1 MSQKPTFNAFVQ
13 QELRLAE
20 PLFEAMVDAV
30 LEAWRNHLPTR
41 LASDLDAPRVL
52 LRHRAEFVGH
62 AASSL
67 REQVNKSVGTAAP
80 AQRKSGRLELSLV
93 EDDEVTTDI
102 EIARVVERANSEL
115 EHETRELRTFTSA
128 LVGDINTSRETN
140 PLRPEAWVRALMAG
154 ARAVPISRNMQTSL
168 LRAATT
174 PLIRA
179 IRDTYLAACSR
190 LQAQGVVPASHRTI
204 VNEGEKIEL
213 TDAMR
218 ARRELERPDDLPIDD
233 GGFGHDARVP
243 SHPGGAGAGGFGI
256 PGSTP
261 AGYGSARPTAPA
273 SVQALLRQVE
283 EGLSQS
289 NRFFAPQTGSG
300 GGFST
305 SGAAPVTLSGQ
316 PAAERLSQIFD
327 AIMADRRLPRD
338 CLPLLSRYYPGA
350 LRFSLQEPAAL
361 DDAEHPLWRFVDHLA
376 FLVQTRAVGELQAN
390 MQFAQT
396 LVDQLTANPSLDA
409 KHIQSAISRIT
420 VHERQRFARAVAAAT
435 ESIHELG
442 EFAQHRASGFGP
454 SVPDELDAGGVD
466 PDAARQLR
474 RAGDVRPAAPSAPDV
489 WKPGIWMTLF
499 LRGQWRRAL
508 ILWRGP
514 APGPWLMLDAAEARH
529 WAVRRQSLE
538 RLTAEGLA
546 RDFAPRSLMRDALPR
561 IGKVLREPGPTQFG

>member
-1 MSQKPTFNAFVQ
+1 MSQKPTFNVFVQ
-13 QELRLAE
+13 QELRQAE

-67 REQVNKSVGTAAP
+67 REQVIRSLGTAAP
-80 AQRKSGRLELSLV
+80 SQRKSGRLELSLV

-168 LRAATT
+168 LRAAAT

-179 IRDTYLAACSR
+179 IRDTYVAACSR
-190 LQAQGVVPASHRTI
+190 LLAQGVVPASHRTI

-218 ARRELERPDDLPIDD
+218 ARRDLERPSKLQLDD
-233 GGFGHDARVP
+233 GAGGHL
-243 SHPGGAGAGGFGI
+243 SGTTSGPGGAGEGGFVA
-256 PGSTP
+256 PGGTP
-261 AGYGSARPTAPA
+261 VGYGPARTTAPA
-273 SVQALLRQVE
+273 SIQALLRQVE
-283 EGLSQS
+283 KGLSQS
-289 NRFFAPQTGSG
+289 NRFFAPQTGSDG
-300 GGFST
+300 GLST
-305 SGAAPVTLSGQ
+305 SDPPLTLSGQ
-316 PAAERLSQIFD
+316 PAVERLSQVFD

-350 LRFSLQEPAAL
+350 LRFTLQEPATL
-361 DDAEHPLWRFVDHLA
+361 DDADHPLWRFVDHLA
-376 FLVQTRAVGELQAN
+376 FLVQTRAVGDLHAN
-390 MQFAQT
+390 MQFAQS
-396 LVDQLTANPSLDA
+396 LVDQLAANPTLDG
-409 KHIQSAISRIT
+409 KNIQSAISRIT
-420 VHERQRFARAVAAAT
+420 VHERQRFARAVAAAS
-435 ESIHELG
+435 ESIQELG

-454 SVPDELDAGGVD
+454 SVPDQLDAGGVD

-474 RAGDVRPAAPSAPDV
+474 RAGDVRPVAPSAPDA

-514 APGPWLMLDAAEARH
+514 APGPWLMLDAAEARY

-538 RLTAEGLA
+538 RLAAEGLA